1 MSPIIQDDA
10 SDDFIAI
17 PPNRNRISFAVVLE
31 GREDERRSREREM
44 AGDGRERR
52 KEMDEMTTMTA
63 DRVVPEAVDKDLR
76 IGSWLMGAAA
86 VGFIGYAVI
95 FLIRNFTDSFLE
107 LGIGP
112 KQVNVGREAIQNFSP
127 SLFHYISHLHIAVA
141 GFIAA
146 TGVAV
151 LFLVAYGV
159 RRGELWAWVGAV
171 AAPVIGLLIAL
182 PAHYP
187 NHFDTLGHLGLIYL
201 ATLIFVAGALV
212 ALRGILTLKKG

>member
-1 MSPIIQDDA
+1 MT
-10 SDDFIAI
+10 
-17 PPNRNRISFAVVLE
+17 V
-31 GREDERRSREREM
+31 
-44 AGDGRERR
+44 
-52 KEMDEMTTMTA
+52 MTTERPLPVA
-63 DRVVPEAVDKDLR
+63 AEGDLR

-86 VGFIGYAVI
+86 AGFIGYAVI

-112 KQVNVGREAIQNFSP
+112 NEVNVGKEAIQNFSP

-212 ALRGILTLKKG
+212 ALRGILILRKG

>member
-1 MSPIIQDDA
+1 MTDSTSLCPIVQDDA
-10 SDDFIAI
+10 SADFIATLAKCNR
-17 PPNRNRISFAVVLE
+17 PPSAVVSIRR
-31 GREDERRSREREM
+31 REVN
-44 AGDGRERR
+44 
-52 KEMDEMTTMTA
+52 EMTVMTTE
-63 DRVVPEAVDKDLR
+63 RVGPVAAEGELR

-86 VGFIGYAVI
+86 AGFIGYAVI

-112 KQVNVGREAIQNFSP
+112 NEVNVGKEAIQNFSP

-212 ALRGILTLKKG
+212 ALRGILILRKG

>member
-1 MSPIIQDDA
+1 
-10 SDDFIAI
+10 
-17 PPNRNRISFAVVLE
+17 
-31 GREDERRSREREM
+31 
-44 AGDGRERR
+44 
-52 KEMDEMTTMTA
+52 MTTMTA
-63 DRVVPEAVDKDLR
+63 DPAVPTAAERDLR

-95 FLIRNFTDSFLE
+95 FFVRNFTDSFLE

-112 KQVNVGREAIQNFSP
+112 KQVSVGREAIQNFSP
-127 SLFHYISHLHIAVA
+127 SLFHYISHLHLAVA

-159 RRGELWAWVGAV
+159 RRGELWAWVGAM
-171 AAPVIGLLIAL
+171 AAPVIGLLVAL

-187 NHFDTLGHLGLIYL
+187 YHLDTLGHLGLIYL

>member
-1 MSPIIQDDA
+1 
-10 SDDFIAI
+10 
-17 PPNRNRISFAVVLE
+17 
-31 GREDERRSREREM
+31 
-44 AGDGRERR
+44 
-52 KEMDEMTTMTA
+52 MTTVTA
-63 DRVVPEAVDKDLR
+63 DRGVPTAAEGDLR

-86 VGFIGYAVI
+86 LGFIGYAVI
-95 FLIRNFTDSFLE
+95 FFVRNFTDSFLE

-112 KQVNVGREAIQNFSP
+112 NQVNVGKEAIQNFSP
-127 SLFHYISHLHIAVA
+127 SLFHYISHLHLAVS

-146 TGVAV
+146 TGVAM

-171 AAPVIGLLIAL
+171 VAPVIGLLVAL

-187 NHFDTLGHLGLIYL
+187 YHLDTLGHLGLIYL

-212 ALRGILTLKKG
+212 ALRGILTLRRG

>member
-1 MSPIIQDDA
+1 MDQLDPTRAALLALDFQNYGVHPQGYWARHGEPDWPA
-10 SDDFIAI
+10 SLG
-17 PPNRNRISFAVVLE
+17 VWC
-31 GREDERRSREREM
+31 G
-44 AGDGRERR
+44 R
-52 KEMDEMTTMTA
+52 KEVDSMPTTATA
-63 DRVVPEAVDKDLR
+63 QTRRTAAEGTLR
-76 IGSWLMGAAA
+76 RGCWLMGAAA
-86 VGFIGYAVI
+86 VGFFGYAVT
-95 FLIRNFTDSFLE
+95 FLVRNFTDSFLE

-112 KQVNVGREAIQNFSP
+112 NEVQVGRDAIQAFNP

-146 TGVAV
+146 SGVAV

-171 AAPVIGLLIAL
+171 AAPVLGLAVAL

-201 ATLIFVAGALV
+201 ATGIFVAGALLV
-212 ALRGILTLKKG
+212 LRGIITQHRG